1 MLFTLLAVLLLG
13 SAAKAQTIHYVTP
26 DGKNPVNGWEGSKK
40 VVSLSTA
47 LDKANAGD
55 QIWVLGF
62 EKITDPSQLYVAP
75 KGGFTVKSGVKLY
88 GGFRGTERTIDERLT
103 LGKAPYFTYRSVL
116 SGDINRDDVVDEIN
130 YVYPENGTRSD
141 NATHVLSLNM
151 VPTQQSGNNNT
162 YPTVVNGFT
171 VIGGNAV
178 AGNGGGVYVYGDNN
192 QGGAYQIEK
201 CFLLNNYAAQGGGA
215 IYVSGEVQAT
225 STESR
230 IVDCVVYNNLAGV
243 RSGSENLGGGIRID
257 GAGTIVNSS
266 IFNNEGGGVLLSS
279 NAKAVNLTIARN
291 TVMGIDGG
299 EVYNSV
305 IWGNSKVQNPT
316 ATSFE
321 NCASDNANVTG
332 TGCISISSESNGTNS
347 PLFDAPSVF
356 TSFDRDYN
364 WRHNAYPTWSWGILE
379 GSALI
384 DKGNDGVY
392 TGLPSTDLAGETRKK
407 GTIDIGAYEYQHLA
421 AGRIRY
427 VMEKA
432 QGTGDGS
439 SWDNASGDLQKMIDE
454 LAAVDAPGEV
464 WVAAGTYRPT
474 TQIIEGVQY
483 AASFRMRD
491 GINVYGGFAGSET
504 SKAGRTKGT
513 MPWIYSNETF
523 LLGADYVDGSATWG
537 NDQWNVIS
545 STRHV
550 VWFAPMSGEVKFK
563 YTTVLDGVTIK
574 GGAANGGE
582 GLADFATDKGGG
594 VYMGLNAILQ
604 NCIVT
609 ENTAKGDGGGVY
621 ANGDGAD
628 ASSANAKGGRVV
640 GCLVYNN
647 SSVEDGGGVFV
658 KNAGL
663 VLRSMITNNSAMNG
677 AGVYL
682 DKNAENH
689 PEYLIL
695 STSVVSN
702 NTATGN
708 GAVYCNESGVL
719 LQNTIVNNDCPST
732 VDASNPNSSQT
743 GGLYI
748 NKYAYVINSILWNN
762 LINGLNIPMYA
773 LGATAENVRFY
784 NNAISGSSNAVW
796 NNIYQTSTLKLS
808 DENSKEKALSPDF
821 KPGYPAEKPN
831 DKPEKVLPGVQ
842 SSWVPTYYWE
852 PQQGSNLRAGGLTIG
867 TFPDNVLVAPELDI
881 AGTAFAQKPAV
892 GAHAVDAPQIG
903 YLYDGSKYYDV
914 FVDIDYMETDGTGI
928 SWVQPY
934 KSLNEVLAYFANDPK
949 LNLTKETVVR
959 VHVKEGD
966 YWPRYAFTNLDPKT
980 ATLSI
985 PALPNGAR
993 FEIYGG
999 YAAESGN
1006 KEGED
1011 DDKNLDL
1018 RFPTTYRTII
1028 DGNHE
1033 GKNIDEGIYHCIT
1046 VETGANVLLDGF
1058 HVINGYA
1065 AGTATLRYGAGML
1078 VRDGATVE
1086 VRNSIFENNTAEEAA
1101 AIDARGATLT
1111 LTNCVVNNNTNTN
1124 TDAAVV
1130 NASAEKFTLNH
1141 VSVVN
1146 NVGTAPS
1153 EMGTS
1158 SFAIGNSNGKNTFT
1172 FASVG
1177 ADGAKNFANPTNKQG
1192 ATLGFDTYYGGYS
1205 NFTPLTSSAEAGKLI
1220 NKATETPDGLT
1231 EDIAGNS
1238 RNLGGSADMG
1248 AYEANLPVNGT
1259 VFYVTA
1265 TGAGKMDGSSWENAI
1280 AGNLIYDINSGK
1292 VNGDIPT
1299 TESSYIGFYDAS
1311 ARPYAETSGASK
1323 LFFEHLNEQNLN
1335 TSNVNYRT
1343 ETHDGVTHVT
1353 GANGINI
1360 RNNRQERYVGGL
1372 QYAVEQAAAAAVNDG
1387 QQRSVWVAGGT
1398 YTDYKG
1404 FVIRDKVNVLGGF
1417 PNEGTP
1423 GEDDR
1428 RPLISQYIPANETSV
1443 DLVKKYETIIQI
1455 QETAPVTWNGNTP
1468 TAVSDLPSRTRKPV
1482 LFQPDVCLPTKSPS
1496 GRESSYSYWEWGRSW
1511 EDWSNHW
1518 MNEGYG
1524 NSVPGADEN
1533 TSNSYRWENQEGGY
1547 VEYTGATWDGFTIRH
1562 GFYTDYKANR
1572 DGGAGVRMFRGVTLQ
1587 NCVVTDNYISGGYVV
1602 DVDAT
1607 RGAGIYC
1614 DGNNSKV
1621 INCFVLR
1628 NANKSGESYGGGMY
1642 MILGTSYNT
1651 MVANNYAESNG
1662 GGIFIEDAMFY
1673 NNTVAYNRSNGTGGL
1688 HQWTASSGKTTTL
1701 KLYNTIFY
1709 GNTNRALDVSKE
1721 KDGSFSFNGAWN
1733 CFIQTTNAL
1742 DGEVQ
1747 GKIDQNTTRIG
1758 ENLPCPFESANAQ
1771 SENNYRLNSSTWCLN
1786 NGAENLGNDYQGQP
1800 VVLPYTDVDF
1810 TDRIKDCAVDV
1821 GAYEKDNLE
1830 NIGYEIKTTSGSV
1843 VSYNFYVSVEGAGL
1857 RSGANPDNAACE
1869 MKLQQILTRA
1879 GELASANR
1887 GVDVIVKI
1895 AEGEYNANTLSEVND
1910 PQSYTFVVPEGVIV
1924 EGGYMVTDKFGSRN
1938 PFSHKTILSPIA
1950 NVQGQ
1955 EINGY
1960 HAVTF
1965 GEPANKESYKQAIID
1980 GVTLTGG
1987 KATSL
1992 VGKGNAKTQG
2002 GGAIVP
2008 AWGHIRNCRVSENE
2022 AIQGGGLYLLPGALV
2037 SGTDINGNTA
2047 DEGAGIYADNT
2058 DAAEGLR
2065 AHVVSTTVTENEA
2078 TDNGGGIYFADGGA
2092 LFLNMVVWGNTA
2104 TSDNNVSGSVA
2115 TMFSDTKMGDASAE
2129 IEHGFTAFYPFN
2141 YSFVERFELPSNM
2154 VNTAMTSDHDT
2165 YFASVDERLRAFSP
2179 LVNNGYSAA
2188 LQDILVRDWGIAKND
2203 RQGIPRKQENIDKI
2217 DVGAYAFL
2225 GGSIPVPSRD
2235 NYKVRLFVNQTPST
2249 LVLPEF
2255 TNDDEQTD
2263 YLDSVTGCSFY
2274 TPLYHLDDA
2283 LEYVRKARENG
2294 VDAEIEIFVAQGTYK
2309 PTIRRTDAATSP
2321 YDQRQNSFT
2330 IPAGVKIYGGFIGD
2344 EKYGDGKDVKNIT
2357 VKKDDGSEEVVD
2369 VVLDINFATETVLS
2383 GRVTADFNS
2392 NGINEPWELANQ
2404 TILSGD
2410 INASET
2416 VKNAYHVLYSDTKYG
2431 TEAVTL
2437 DGLTVM
2443 DGETAS
2449 TLTPMGN
2456 DNEVGRGGG
2465 LYSSGVDYI
2474 INRCRFL
2481 NNKGIRGNAAYVRN
2495 ATATVIGSMFAGNS
2509 TVEIT
2514 ESAQAAGGALC
2525 LAAADGE
2532 TTALKAVN
2540 TLWTNNETT
2549 GNGGAIGYAVNGSGS
2564 TSVNLMNNTIV
2575 RNKAANGNGAIYA
2588 QGGTVT
2594 NTLVWGNEGN
2604 GNNMSGIT
2612 ATYSAAED
2620 LEAANGNI
2628 KLAAV
2633 NTSID
2638 GPRFAQPSNAAGAAA
2653 NDPSSK
2659 WNPASINVLTDA
2671 GAGLLSKDI
2680 EKLSDIGSATGAYK
2694 EWNDNHA
2701 GDYATQYMGS
2711 SQYYRY
2717 AGPLDENGQ
2726 PLDRTIDI
2734 GLYEYQYVT
2743 SFSSMDEIYVATTES
2758 GNGSGDGW
2766 ANATSDLRGAIIAMA
2781 NPTGGN
2787 KTDKTIYIRDGEY
2800 MSKQLLTGTA
2810 FPLNMD
2816 ADKTLGESLTIK
2828 GSFNEAGQQDFS
2840 KPTVISSYSG
2850 LATQRLMNITT
2861 NGEPVF
2867 IEGITFS
2874 NATTDGDGI
2883 VSTGDNLTLG
2893 NVAFRGNAGTGVSTS
2908 GKSLIYNALFADGGT
2923 GLNVGSGDVKVVNA
2937 TFANN
2942 GTAINGTASVYNS
2955 VSWKSGNDVAEGN
2968 NNAPLGNADNDN
2980 IQNGPNFVDPSNENV
2995 LLRDYRIRPSMM
3007 LLNKGND
3014 AHYKNYVEDVVVEGI
3029 TYVDVEDTPDPKR
3042 PKHQYDL
3049 ANVTRKVGTIDI
3061 GAYEYAA
3068 PLSPI
3073 LYVKS
3078 GVVGSDESGASW
3090 TNAISD
3096 LQGAIDLAS
3105 IYANANSG
3113 QTGYVFVHNNVSAN
3127 NVRVAMPG
3135 VKAYGSMNDETGAD
3149 VSEILGKRSLDMER
3163 RSKING
3169 LTVGGTGSV
3178 VDGFEV
3184 SGTVAVSNGM
3194 LSTSIVKP
3202 TDAVTVT
3209 GNGVL
3214 YNSFVEGS
3222 VIKPE
3227 TDSGKAV
3234 NVTATGTISET
3245 EGSGNNRSKVSE
3257 TNNYVTTDYWKYQL
3271 NETSADINAGTVD
3284 VESYMIMAGHRKD
3297 ISGSSRIRNTVDN
3310 GCFETWNITADTEI
3324 TATDKPTRKH
3334 VVYIRKGGELKIAD
3348 GLYGEST
3355 VFNPG
3360 FLLLEDGAIGLLAN
3374 DNYVG
3379 LTNVAMERTVPAG
3392 GTALT
3397 YVPFTIS
3404 AIDKPLEGITYQ
3416 KYNGKIRA
3424 SYNYQFGDGNAWET
3438 VNDPATE
3445 QGGVQAF
3452 AINNE
3457 STAGAKV
3464 RFYGK
3469 SADDEKPQKPVY
3481 DEKPNAPKQVLL
3493 EKNNFNDPWSTENP
3507 GTGKRF
3513 THKENMSW
3521 NMFGSPYLHAMNY
3534 DDMEYGRVIYTGA
3547 SYNAINTAENNSGSV
3562 AMGEGVF
3569 TQTATLQE
3577 YESFTVKAP
3586 QDGTQSQ
3593 SLRGLLVTVAPA
3605 DAEEADDFIQLKAVE
3620 SEEASS
3626 EFNIAADGVKWMS
3639 DDASVAQIYMAR
3651 NGGRYSMLSALDIN
3665 GAVSLGLTIPEAA
3678 AYTIAIDEEAWM
3690 DEYETVV
3697 LEDKTTGQMVDLL
3710 EGAYQFQATEAG
3722 TVEDRFSIR
3731 FNRIVDGLGDNVKA
3745 YSPSAGMIRVEGA
3758 AAGSLVRIYDLN
3770 GRCISVGET
3779 SVVNYDV
3786 NVGPKGI
3793 YLVEVQQK
3801 EAEPVVKK
3809 VQVK

>member
-1 MLFTLLAVLLLG
+1 MKTGYFRMLFTLLAVLLLG

-26 DGKNPVNGWEGSKK
+26 DGKNPVNGWEGSKT

-47 LDKANAGD
+47 LTNAKAGD

-62 EKITDPSQLYVAP
+62 QDPSQLYVAP
-75 KGGFTVKSGVKLY
+75 EGGFTVKSGVKLY
-88 GGFRGTERTIDERLT
+88 GGFRGTERTIDERPT
-103 LGKAPYFTYRSVL
+103 SGKAPYFTYRSVL
-116 SGDINRDDVVDEIN
+116 SGDIKGDDVVDGTN
-130 YVYPENGTRSD
+130 MLYPANSTRSD
-141 NATHVLSLNM
+141 NATHVLSLDLT
-151 VPTQQSGNNNT
+151 PKQSSGNNNT

-171 VIGGNAV
+171 VIGGNADV
-178 AGNGGGVYVYGDNN
+178 TGEYGGGIYVFGANANGGG
-192 QGGAYQIEK
+192 AYHIEK
-201 CFLLNNYAAQGGGA
+201 CFLLNNYAKEGGGA
-215 IYVSGEVQAT
+215 IYVSSQVEAT
-225 STESR
+225 STAST

-243 RSGSENLGGGIRID
+243 RSGSENLGGGINIA
-257 GAGTIVNSS
+257 GSGTIVNSS
-266 IFNNEGGGVLLSS
+266 IFNNEGGGVRLSS
-279 NAKAVNLTIARN
+279 SAKAVNLTIARN
-291 TVMGIDGG
+291 TVMGIEGG
-299 EVYNSV
+299 VVSNSV

-332 TGCISISSESNGTNS
+332 IDCISISSESNGANS
-347 PLFDAPSVF
+347 PLFEAPSVF
-356 TSFDRDYN
+356 TSFDRDFD
-364 WRHNAYPTWSWGILE
+364 WRRTAYPTWSWGILE

-384 DKGNDGVY
+384 DKGNDGAY

-407 GTIDIGAYEYQHLA
+407 GTIDIGAYEFQHLDV
-421 AGRIRY
+421 GRIRY
-427 VMEKA
+427 VMETAK
-432 QGTGDGS
+432 GTGDGT
-439 SWDNASGDLQKMIDE
+439 SWENASGDLQKMIDE
-454 LAAVDAPGEV
+454 LATVNAPGEV
-464 WVAAGTYRPT
+464 WVAKGEYRPI

-491 GINVYGGFAGSET
+491 GIDVYGGFAGTET
-504 SKAGRTKGT
+504 SKAEREKGS
-513 MPWIYSNETF
+513 MPWNFTNETV
-523 LLGADYVDGSATWG
+523 LLGADYENNTAAWA
-537 NDQWNVIS
+537 NNQWNVTS
-545 STRHV
+545 SSRHV
-550 VWFAPMSGEVKFK
+550 VWFAPMSGEDNFK
-563 YTTVLDGVTIK
+563 SVTILDGVTIK

-658 KNAGL
+658 ENAGL
-663 VLRSMITNNSAMNG
+663 VLRSMITNNSATNG

-773 LGATAENVRFY
+773 LGATADKVRFY
-784 NNAISGSSNAVW
+784 NNAISGSSMAVW

-808 DENSKEKALSPDF
+808 ETNSEEGALSPDF
-821 KPGYPAEKPN
+821 TTENMPSSSEVG
-831 DKPEKVLPGVQ
+831 VL
-842 SSWVPTYYWE
+842 SSVNLPIYYWE
-852 PQQGSNLRAGGLTIG
+852 PQPGSNLRAGGLTIG

-881 AGTAFAQKPAV
+881 AGTAFAQKPAM
-892 GAHAVDAPQIG
+892 GAHGVKANEITATN
-903 YLYDGSKYYDV
+903 YEV
-914 FVDIDYMETDGTGI
+914 FVDINYTGTDANGA
-928 SWVQPY
+928 SWTTPY
-934 KSLNEVLAYFANDPK
+934 KSLNEVLAYFAQQ
-949 LNLTKETVVR
+949 NLPTGQIVK

-985 PALPNGAR
+985 PALPNGAK

-999 YAAESGN
+999 YAAESDGT
-1006 KEGED
+1006 D
-1011 DDKNLDL
+1011 LKN
-1018 RFPTTYRTII
+1018 RFPTTYRTVI

-1046 VETGANVLLDGF
+1046 VETGANVVLDGF

-1086 VRNSIFENNTAEEAA
+1086 VRNSIFENNTAAEAA

-1153 EMGTS
+1153 AMGTS
-1158 SFAIGNSNGKNTFT
+1158 SFDIGNSNKNTFT

-1177 ADGAKNFANPTNKQG
+1177 ADGAKNFANPTNQRG

-1205 NFTPLTSSAEAGKLI
+1205 NFTPLTSSTDAGQLI
-1220 NKATETPDGLT
+1220 NKATGTPDGLNV
-1231 EDIAGNS
+1231 DIIGNS

-1259 VFYVTA
+1259 VFYVTEK
-1265 TGAGKMDGSSWENAI
+1265 GAGKKDGSSWENAI
-1280 AGNLIYDINSGK
+1280 AGNMIYDVTNK
-1292 VNGDIPT
+1292 TNVNISTAD
-1299 TESSYIGFYDAS
+1299 SRYIGFYDAS
-1311 ARPYAETSGASK
+1311 VRPYGETSGASK

-1335 TSNVNYRT
+1335 TSNVNYST
-1343 ETHDGVTHVT
+1343 DTHDGVTHVT

-1372 QYAVEQAAAAAVNDG
+1372 QYAVEQAAAAAAKDG

-1443 DLVKKYETIIQI
+1443 DLEKDKYETIIQI

-1468 TAVSDLPSRTRKPV
+1468 TAVSGLPSRTRKPV

-1511 EDWSNHW
+1511 GDWSNHW

-1587 NCVVTDNYISGGYVV
+1587 NCVVTDNYINAHNNAG
-1602 DVDAT
+1602 

-1621 INCFVLR
+1621 VNCFVLN
-1628 NANKSGESYGGGMY
+1628 NANNSDESYGGGMY

-1651 MVANNYAESNG
+1651 MVANNYAKTNG

-1673 NNTVAYNRSNGTGGL
+1673 NNTVAYNRSTGTGGL
-1688 HQWTASSGKTTTL
+1688 HQWTASSGTTTTL

-1709 GNTNRALDVSKE
+1709 GNTNQAIGVSAI
-1721 KDGSFSFNGAWN
+1721 GNFNGAWN
-1733 CFIQTTNAL
+1733 CFVQSNTALSADIRNKLHSSNYGTNLAS
-1742 DGEVQ
+1742 
-1747 GKIDQNTTRIG
+1747 
-1758 ENLPCPFESANAQ
+1758 PFESTNAQ

-1821 GAYEKDNLE
+1821 GAYEKDNSE
-1830 NIGYEIKTTSGSV
+1830 NIGYEIKTTDGGAT
-1843 VSYNFYVSVEGAGL
+1843 SYNFYVSEEGAGL
-1857 RSGANPDNAACE
+1857 RSGANPDDAACE
-1869 MKLQQILTRA
+1869 MKLQQILNRA
-1879 GELASANR
+1879 GELASKHQDA
-1887 GVDVIVKI
+1887 DVIVKV
-1895 AEGEYNANTLSEVND
+1895 AEGEYNANTLSEAND
-1910 PQSYTFVVPEGVIV
+1910 PLSYTFVVPEGVIL
-1924 EGGYMVTDKFGSRN
+1924 EGGYTETDKFVSRN
-1938 PFSHKTILSPIA
+1938 PFNHETILSPVA
-1950 NVQGQ
+1950 SVEGQ
-1955 EINGY
+1955 NINGY

-1965 GEPANKESYKQAIID
+1965 GDPANKESYKQAIID

-1992 VGKGNAKTQG
+1992 VGKGNVKTQG

-2008 AWGHIRNCRVSENE
+2008 AWGHVRNSRVYGNE
-2022 AIQGGGLYLLPGALV
+2022 AIQGGGLYLLPGATV
-2037 SGTDINGNTA
+2037 SGTDINNNTA
-2047 DEGAGIYADNT
+2047 EEGAGIYADNEN
-2058 DAAEGLR
+2058 ASKALR
-2065 AHVVSTTVTENEA
+2065 AHVVSSTITDNTATENA
-2078 TDNGGGIYFADGGA
+2078 GGILFEDGAA

-2104 TSDNNVSGSVA
+2104 TSDNNVSGPVYSTFDDA
-2115 TMFSDTKMGDASAE
+2115 EMETASAVN
-2129 IEHGFTAFYPFN
+2129 GNNFKDFFPFN

-2154 VNTAMTSDHDT
+2154 VNTAMTSDENL
-2165 YFASVDERLRAFSP
+2165 YFASTDSRLRAFSP
-2179 LVNNGYSAA
+2179 LVNNGFSIDLQKHLATNWNIAA
-2188 LQDILVRDWGIAKND
+2188 ND
-2203 RQGIPRKQENIDKI
+2203 MQGISRIQTGIGKI

-2225 GGSIPVPSRD
+2225 GGVIPEPKAGD
-2235 NYKVRLFVNQTPST
+2235 YMAKLFVNQT
-2249 LVLPEF
+2249 
-2255 TNDDEQTD
+2255 TNFQVANSVNLDD
-2263 YLDSVTGCSFY
+2263 VIGRSFY

-2283 LEYVRKARENG
+2283 LEYAKKAVKLNPG
-2294 VDAEIEIFVAQGTYK
+2294 ANIEIFVAQGTYK
-2309 PTIRRTDAATSP
+2309 PTIRRINAATETV
-2321 YDQRQNSFT
+2321 DQRQNSFVV
-2330 IPAGVKIYGGFIGD
+2330 PAGVNIYGGFSGK
-2344 EKYGDGKDVKNIT
+2344 ETYSYGLSSVSSEDGTSQSFKDIT
-2357 VKKDDGSEEVVD
+2357 NS
-2369 VVLDINFATETVLS
+2369 DISQYLTARETS
-2383 GRVTADFNS
+2383 DFNLNS
-2392 NGINEPWELANQ
+2392 INEPWELKNQ

-2416 VKNAYHVLYSDTKYG
+2416 VKNAYHVLYSDTEYG
-2431 TEAVTL
+2431 TGVVTL

-2443 DGETAS
+2443 DGQTSNSLPLMTE
-2449 TLTPMGN
+2449 N
-2456 DNEVGRGGG
+2456 NEIGRGGA
-2465 LYSSGVDYI
+2465 LYSNGIDYI

-2481 NNKGIRGNAAYVRN
+2481 NNQGVRGNAAYVRN
-2495 ATATVIGSMFAGNS
+2495 ASATVIGSTFAGNS
-2509 TVEIT
+2509 TVEDLQDVEVSRIY
-2514 ESAQAAGGALC
+2514 GGAMC
-2525 LAAADGE
+2525 MAASTGE
-2532 TTALKAVN
+2532 NATLKAVN
-2540 TLWTNNETT
+2540 TLWANNETT
-2549 GNGGAIGYAVNGSGS
+2549 GNGGAIGFAVNGG
-2564 TSVNLMNNTIV
+2564 TSEVNLMNNTIV
-2575 RNKAANGNGAIYA
+2575 RNKALNNGAIYA

-2594 NTLVWGNEGN
+2594 NTLMWGNEGAEGSIN
-2604 GNNMSGIT
+2604 ESNDI
-2612 ATYSAAED
+2612 AVTYSAAED
-2620 LEAANGNI
+2620 LDATKDNNI
-2628 KLAAV
+2628 KLAAE
-2633 NTSID
+2633 NTSIE
-2638 GPRFAQPSNAAGAAA
+2638 GPRFAQPSSAAGAAA

-2659 WNPASINVLTDA
+2659 WNPSSINVLTDA
-2671 GAGLLSKDI
+2671 GDGVFTVKTQEEPEKI
-2680 EKLSDIGSATGAYK
+2680 EGAYSK
-2694 EWNDNHA
+2694 WNNENA
-2701 GDYATQYMGS
+2701 SAYADQYMGDTS
-2711 SQYYRY
+2711 YQRY
-2717 AGPLDENGQ
+2717 AGPRDEKGEQ
-2726 PLDRTIDI
+2726 LDRTIDI

-2743 SFSSMDEIYVATTES
+2743 TFSNLDAVYVATTEA
-2758 GNGSGDGW
+2758 GNGSGDSW
-2766 ANATSDLRGAIIAMA
+2766 LNATSDLRGAIISMA
-2781 NPTGGN
+2781 NPTGGQ
-2787 KTDKTIYIRDGEY
+2787 TSDKAVYIRDGEY
-2800 MSKQLLTGTA
+2800 ASKQLLTGTA

-2816 ADKTLGESLTIK
+2816 KDNADGMNGTSLTIK
-2828 GSFNEAGQQDFS
+2828 GSYNEAGVQDFS
-2840 KPTVISSYSG
+2840 NPTVISSYPG
-2850 LATQRLMNITT
+2850 VATDRLMNIAT
-2861 NGEPVF
+2861 NNEPVF
-2867 IEGITFS
+2867 IEGIMFN
-2874 NATTDGDGI
+2874 NAAGDDGI
-2883 VSTGDNLTLG
+2883 VSTGDNLTLAR
-2893 NVAFRGNAGTGVSTS
+2893 VAFRGNAGTGVSTS
-2908 GKSLIYNALFADGGT
+2908 GNSLIYNALFADGGT
-2923 GLNVGSGDVKVVNA
+2923 GLNVGSGEVKVVNA

-2942 GTAINGTASVYNS
+2942 TTAINGTASVFNS
-2955 VSWKSGNDVAEGN
+2955 VSWNSGNGVAEGN
-2968 NNAPLGNADNDN
+2968 NNAVLGNAVNDD
-2980 IQNGPNFVDPSNENV
+2980 IQNGPNFVDPSNENI
-2995 LLRDYRIRPSMM
+2995 LLRDYSIRPSMM
-3007 LLNKGND
+3007 LLNKGYND
-3014 AHYKNYVEDVVVEGI
+3014 NYPGDLTTDVDLTSGKRL
-3029 TYVDVEDTPDPKR
+3029 VD
-3042 PKHQYDL
+3042 
-3049 ANVTRKVGTIDI
+3049 GTIDI

-3068 PLSPI
+3068 PLSQI

-3078 GVVGSDESGASW
+3078 GVVGSDESGESW

-3096 LQGAIDLAS
+3096 LQGAINLAS
-3105 IYANANSG
+3105 IYADVNKG
-3113 QTGYVFVHNNVSAN
+3113 QTGYVFVHNNVAAN
-3127 NVRVAMPG
+3127 NVRVAMPN
-3135 VKAYGSMNDETGAD
+3135 VKAYGSMNDETGVD
-3149 VSEILGKRSLDMER
+3149 VPEILGKRSSLLDMER

-3184 SGTVAVSNGM
+3184 SGTVAVSDGM

-3202 TDAVTVT
+3202 TDAVSVT
-3209 GNGVL
+3209 ENGVL
-3214 YNSFVEGS
+3214 YNSFVEGA
-3222 VIKPE
+3222 VN
-3227 TDSGKAV
+3227 GKAV
-3234 NVTATGTISET
+3234 NVTATGAIN
-3245 EGSGNNRSKVSE
+3245 GNDGINNNPNAIENGYVS
-3257 TNNYVTTDYWKYQL
+3257 VDYWKYQL
-3271 NETSADINAGTVD
+3271 KDDSGLFDKAEEETITA
-3284 VESYMIMAGHRKD
+3284 YMEMAGHSKD
-3297 ISGSSRIRNTVDN
+3297 LSGSIRVRNGLVDF

-3324 TATDKPTRKH
+3324 SATDKPSRNH
-3334 VVYIRKGGELKIAD
+3334 VVYVREGKELSIDGDALVYTGEA
-3348 GLYGEST
+3348 T
-3355 VFNPG
+3355 AFNPG
-3360 FLLLEDGAIGLLAN
+3360 FLLLESGSGLLAN
-3374 DNYVG
+3374 GNYVG
-3379 LTNVAMERTVPAG
+3379 LTNFAMERTIPAD

-3397 YVPFTIS
+3397 YVPFL
-3404 AIDKPLEGITYQ
+3404 IDKMDNASGAKFQRYDGATRATYDY
-3416 KYNGKIRA
+3416 KYSATKG
-3424 SYNYQFGDGNAWET
+3424 AW
-3438 VNDPATE
+3438 VDVDPATAV
-3445 QGGVQAF
+3445 GGVQAF
-3452 AINNE
+3452 AING
-3457 STAGAKV
+3457 SAGAKV
-3464 RFYGK
+3464 RFYGTSYK
-3469 SADDEKPQKPVY
+3469 ET
-3481 DEKPNAPKQVLL
+3481 PNDVKTVQLM
-3493 EKNNFNDPWSTENP
+3493 KFNFNDPWTTNADGTINP
-3507 GTGKRF
+3507 DKSNRF

-3534 DDMEYGRVIYTGA
+3534 GDMEYGRVIYTGA
-3547 SYNAINTAENNSGSV
+3547 SYDTKNTADSNTSGSV

-3569 TQTATLQE
+3569 TQTATLQD
-3577 YESFTVKAP
+3577 YETFTVAAPKA
-3586 QDGTQSQ
+3586 GTVSGG
-3593 SLRGLLVTVAPA
+3593 LRGLLVTVAPA

-3665 GAVSLGLTIPEAA
+3665 GAVSLGLTIPQAA

-3770 GRCISVGET
+3770 GRCIRVGET

>member
-26 DGKNPVNGWEGSKK
+26 DGKNPVNGWEGSKT

-47 LDKANAGD
+47 LTNAKAGD

-62 EKITDPSQLYVAP
+62 EQITSADQLYVVSD
-75 KGGFTVKSGVKLY
+75 KSGFVLKSGVKLY
-88 GGFRGTERTIDERLT
+88 GGFRGTERTIDERPT

-407 GTIDIGAYEYQHLA
+407 GTIDIGAYEYQHLD

-427 VMEKA
+427 VKPG
-432 QGTGDGS
+432 GTGDGT
-439 SWDNASGDLQKMIDE
+439 SWENASGDLQKMIDE
-454 LAAVDAPGEV
+454 LATVNAPGEV

-513 MPWIYSNETF
+513 MPWIYSNKTV
-523 LLGADYVDGSATWG
+523 LMGADYDDNSAEWIE
-537 NDQWNVIS
+537 NSSQWNVIS

-663 VLRSMITNNSAMNG
+663 VLRSMITNNSATNG

-682 DKNAENH
+682 DKNNGIDGFH

-808 DENSKEKALSPDF
+808 DENSKDGALSPDF

-831 DKPEKVLPGVQ
+831 DDPEKVLPGVQ

-852 PQQGSNLRAGGLTIG
+852 PVLGSNLRAGGLTIG

-892 GAHAVDAPQIG
+892 GAHAVDANVIEG
-903 YLYDGSKYYDV
+903 TEIEGVINV
-914 FVDIDYMETDGTGI
+914 FVDIDYMETDGTGE
-928 SWVQPY
+928 SWDKPY
-934 KSLNEVLAYFANDPK
+934 KSLNEVLAYFAQ
-949 LNLTKETVVR
+949 NLPEGQSVVR

-985 PALPNGAR
+985 PALPNDAK

-999 YAAESGN
+999 YAKETSGTTVSSN
-1006 KEGED
+1006 
-1011 DDKNLDL
+1011 

-1028 DGNHE
+1028 NGNHE
-1033 GKNIDEGIYHCIT
+1033 GKNIEEGIYHCIT

-1065 AGTATLRYGAGML
+1065 ARTATLRYGAGML
-1078 VRDGATVE
+1078 VRDGANVT

-1101 AIDARGATLT
+1101 AIDARGATLS
-1111 LTNCVVNNNTNTN
+1111 LINCVVNNNTNT
-1124 TDAAVV
+1124 TESSSVV
-1130 NASAEKFTLNH
+1130 NAKKLTVNH

-1146 NVGTAPS
+1146 NLGAAPANLGTDNN
-1153 EMGTS
+1153 
-1158 SFAIGNSNGKNTFT
+1158 SFAAGNSSNNTQIDSKEVTVGLENFVNPT
-1172 FASVG
+1172 EKVG
-1177 ADGAKNFANPTNKQG
+1177 AK
-1192 ATLGFDTYYGGYS
+1192 LGFDTYLGGYS
-1205 NFTPLTSSAEAGKLI
+1205 SFMPTNQNPVVNMASKTDEKNDITLDARSRGGA
-1220 NKATETPDGLT
+1220 PDL
-1231 EDIAGNS
+1231 
-1238 RNLGGSADMG
+1238 G
-1248 AYEANLPVNGT
+1248 AYESEHFPVDGEVLYVRQGATGDGRTWSSALGSIGAALSKASESNSSVKQIWVAAGTYYERLTMIDGVDVLGGFAATGNPINELDGTNRDISNSKDGFKTIIDGKNGGRVLNQSSNFNTSTIWEGFIIQNGSTRGDNTEINGAGAYIRKNGKLKNCKIQNNKIEDTARDSYLDWGSKPGAENRGGAGVYVDGGT
-1259 VFYVTA
+1259 VESCIIQGNQLSKTDHTVIAAYEYTC
-1265 TGAGKMDGSSWENAI
+1265 GAGVYLNG
-1280 AGNLIYDINSGK
+1280 GTLINTLVVKNYA
-1292 VNGDIPT
+1292 T
-1299 TESSYIGFYDAS
+1299 T
-1311 ARPYAETSGASK
+1311 
-1323 LFFEHLNEQNLN
+1323 N
-1335 TSNVNYRT
+1335 
-1343 ETHDGVTHVT
+1343 
-1353 GANGINI
+1353 NI
-1360 RNNRQERYVGGL
+1360 RNN
-1372 QYAVEQAAAAAVNDG
+1372 A
-1387 QQRSVWVAGGT
+1387 
-1398 YTDYKG
+1398 
-1404 FVIRDKVNVLGGF
+1404 VLGVAA
-1417 PNEGTP
+1417 
-1423 GEDDR
+1423 
-1428 RPLISQYIPANETSV
+1428 YIAKAGKFYNCTFAENTGNV
-1443 DLVKKYETIIQI
+1443 R
-1455 QETAPVTWNGNTP
+1455 TAI
-1468 TAVSDLPSRTRKPV
+1468 
-1482 LFQPDVCLPTKSPS
+1482 
-1496 GRESSYSYWEWGRSW
+1496 
-1511 EDWSNHW
+1511 
-1518 MNEGYG
+1518 
-1524 NSVPGADEN
+1524 VPG
-1533 TSNSYRWENQEGGY
+1533 
-1547 VEYTGATWDGFTIRH
+1547 VWD
-1562 GFYTDYKANR
+1562 
-1572 DGGAGVRMFRGVTLQ
+1572 VT
-1587 NCVVTDNYISGGYVV
+1587 N
-1602 DVDAT
+1602 
-1607 RGAGIYC
+1607 
-1614 DGNNSKV
+1614 
-1621 INCFVLR
+1621 
-1628 NANKSGESYGGGMY
+1628 ES
-1642 MILGTSYNT
+1642 
-1651 MVANNYAESNG
+1651 V
-1662 GGIFIEDAMFY
+1662 FY
-1673 NNTVAYNRSNGTGGL
+1673 NCIFWGNYGTGG
-1688 HQWTASSGKTTTL
+1688 K
-1701 KLYNTIFY
+1701 N
-1709 GNTNRALDVSKE
+1709 
-1721 KDGSFSFNGAWN
+1721 
-1733 CFIQTTNAL
+1733 
-1742 DGEVQ
+1742 
-1747 GKIDQNTTRIG
+1747 G
-1758 ENLPCPFESANAQ
+1758 ENVFQVGSTDLTPGKNLVNCYASMAVASHTNNWSDLTQTYQVGNEDPTTFANVCNDNKPYD
-1771 SENNYRLNSSTWCLN
+1771 ENFKLLKNPTGINCINKGN
-1786 NGAENLGNDYQGQP
+1786 NTDIINNAIYEDALGA
-1800 VVLPYTDVDF
+1800 
-1810 TDRIKDCAVDV
+1810 DRIQDCTVDK
-1821 GAYEKDNLE
+1821 GAYEFTESTVATGVNVYYVTP
-1830 NIGYEIKTTSGSV
+1830 NGSGTADGS
-1843 VSYNFYVSVEGAGL
+1843 SPA
-1857 RSGANPDNAACE
+1857 DAACE
-1869 MKLQQILTRA
+1869 MKLQMVLNAATA
-1879 GELASANR
+1879 G
-1887 GVDVIVKI
+1887 DVVKI
-1895 AEGEYNANTLSEVND
+1895 ATGEYNANTLRDPND
-1910 PQSYTFVVPEGVIV
+1910 PQSYTFVVPAGVTV
-1924 EGGYMVTDKFGSRN
+1924 EGGYDNNFTVRDPFTNVT
-1938 PFSHKTILSPIA
+1938 TLSA
-1950 NVQGQ
+1950 VADYRGQ
-1955 EINGY
+1955 IVNGY

-1965 GEPANKESYKQAIID
+1965 ADGSETTIID

-1987 KATSL
+1987 KATSM
-1992 VGKGNAKTQG
+1992 VGSGENTQG

-2037 SGTDINGNTA
+2037 SGTVVNKNTA
-2047 DEGAGIYADNT
+2047 EEGAGIYASIPQPT
-2058 DAAEGLR
+2058 EEGEIPTVEP
-2065 AHVVSTTVTENEA
+2065 AHVVSSTVT
-2078 TDNGGGIYFADGGA
+2078 DNTAMETGGGIYFANGGA
-2092 LFLNMVVWGNTA
+2092 LFLNMVVWNNTA
-2104 TSDNNVSGSVA
+2104 SSDNNISGPVYSTFTDEEMKA
-2115 TMFSDTKMGDASAE
+2115 ASAANGNYFE
-2129 IEHGFTAFYPFN
+2129 DFFPFN

-2154 VNTAMTSDHDT
+2154 VNTAMTSGDDGKL
-2165 YFASVDERLRAFSP
+2165 YFAGPERTLRAFSP
-2179 LVNNGYSAA
+2179 LVKQGYSTK
-2188 LQDILVRDWGIAKND
+2188 LQDHLVANWGIAEND
-2203 RQGIPRKQENIDKI
+2203 MQGIARKQNNINKI
-2217 DVGAYAFL
+2217 DVGAYAFM
-2225 GGSIPVPSRD
+2225 GGVIPEPKAGDYRA
-2235 NYKVRLFVNQTPST
+2235 KLFVNQTT
-2249 LVLPEF
+2249 DFRVANTVNL
-2255 TNDDEQTD
+2255 DD
-2263 YLDSVTGCSFY
+2263 VIGRSFY

-2283 LEYVRKARENG
+2283 LEYVRKAREEG
-2294 VDAEIEIFVAQGTYK
+2294 IDVDFEIFVAQGTYK
-2309 PTIRRTDAATSP
+2309 PTIRRTDAATP
-2321 YDQRQNSFT
+2321 TYDQRQNSFVV
-2330 IPAGVKIYGGFIGD
+2330 PAGVKIYGGFKGD
-2344 EKYGDGKDVKNIT
+2344 EKYSHGLASINGEGGNNLEDLIDIT
-2357 VKKDDGSEEVVD
+2357 DNSSPLIAER
-2369 VVLDINFATETVLS
+2369 TV
-2383 GRVTADFNS
+2383 ADFNS
-2392 NGINEPWELANQ
+2392 NGISEPWELANQ

-2416 VKNAYHVLYSDTKYG
+2416 VKNAYHVLFSSIKKDEVTGAITGQG
-2431 TEAVTL
+2431 TVTL

-2443 DGETAS
+2443 DGETA
-2449 TLTPMGN
+2449 
-2456 DNEVGRGGG
+2456 NELPLETKNNEIGRGGG
-2465 LYSSGVDYI
+2465 LYSNGVDYF

-2481 NNKGIRGNAAYVRN
+2481 NNKGIRGNAAYVRG
-2495 ATATVIGSMFAGNS
+2495 ATATVIGSIFAGNS
-2509 TVEIT
+2509 TVEGWEYPEQGPEPGSEVT
-2514 ESAQAAGGALC
+2514 AARIYGGAIC
-2525 LAAADGE
+2525 MAASTGE
-2532 TTALKAVN
+2532 NATLKAVN
-2540 TLWTNNETT
+2540 TLWANNETDGT
-2549 GNGGAIGYAVNGSGS
+2549 GGAIGFAVNGGISE
-2564 TSVNLMNNTIV
+2564 VNLMNNTIV

-2588 QGGTVT
+2588 QSGTVT
-2594 NTLVWGNEGN
+2594 NTLVWGNEGVEDASN
-2604 GNNMSGIT
+2604 VSDGI
-2612 ATYSAAED
+2612 AVTYSAAED
-2620 LEAANGNI
+2620 LTPTEENKNI
-2628 KLAAV
+2628 TLAAA

-2638 GPRFAQPSNAAGAAA
+2638 GPRFAQPSEAAGAAA
-2653 NDPSSK
+2653 NDPMSK

-2671 GAGLLSKDI
+2671 GNGVFTVEEPEKI
-2680 EKLSDIGSATGAYK
+2680 EGAYS
-2694 EWNDNHA
+2694 EWNTANA
-2701 GDYATQYMGS
+2701 SAYADQYMGDINY
-2711 SQYYRY
+2711 QRY
-2717 AGPLDENGQ
+2717 TGPKDEQGN
-2726 PLDRTIDI
+2726 LMDRTIDI

-2743 SFSSMDEIYVATTES
+2743 TFSSLDAVYVATAEA
-2758 GNGSGDGW
+2758 GNGSGDSW

-2781 NPTGGN
+2781 NPTGGSEH
-2787 KTDKTIYIRDGEY
+2787 KAVYIRDGEY
-2800 MSKQLLTGTA
+2800 SSKQLLTGTA

-2816 ADKTLGESLTIK
+2816 ADKTLGKSLTIK

-2840 KPTVISSYSG
+2840 NPTLISSYSG

-2893 NVAFRGNAGTGVSTS
+2893 NVAFRGNAGTGVVLGTQ
-2908 GKSLIYNALFADGGT
+2908 GENPLAGNALIYNALFADGGT
-2923 GLNVGSGDVKVVNA
+2923 GLDIVNGGATVVNA

-2942 GTAINGTASVYNS
+2942 RTAAINGTASVYNS
-2955 VSWKSGNDVAEGN
+2955 VSWKSGGGVSEVN
-2968 NNAPLGNADNDN
+2968 NNAVLTADNGD
-2980 IQNGPNFVDPSNENV
+2980 IQNGPNFVDPDNG
-2995 LLRDYRIRPSMM
+2995 DYRIRPSMM
-3007 LLNKGND
+3007 LLNKGDD
-3014 AHYKNYVEDVVVEGI
+3014 AHYKQYVEDVVVEGI
-3029 TYVDVEDTPDPKR
+3029 TYVDVDENTPDPKR

-3068 PLSPI
+3068 PLSQI
-3073 LYVKS
+3073 LYVKAGLTGGNNS
-3078 GVVGSDESGASW
+3078 GDSW
-3090 TNAISD
+3090 INAVPD

-3135 VKAYGSMNDETGAD
+3135 VKAYGSMNDETSTKVEPEEI
-3149 VSEILGKRSLDMER
+3149 VSDILGKRSLDMER

-3169 LTVGGTGSV
+3169 LTVGGAGSV

-3184 SGTVAVSNGM
+3184 SGTVAVSDGM

-3202 TDAVTVT
+3202 TDATGVT
-3209 GNGVL
+3209 GAVSVTGSGVL
-3214 YNSFVEGS
+3214 YNSFVDGA
-3222 VIKPE
+3222 VN
-3227 TDSGKAV
+3227 GKAV
-3234 NVTATGTISET
+3234 NVTATGTIT
-3245 EGSGNNRSKVSE
+3245 DNGGGNNHSNAVENGYVSA
-3257 TNNYVTTDYWKYQL
+3257 DYWKYQL
-3271 NETSADINAGTVD
+3271 KDDSELIDKTGAIDIAD
-3284 VESYMIMAGHRKD
+3284 YMTMAGHDKD
-3297 ISGSSRIRNTVDN
+3297 ISGSSRIRNTVDF
-3310 GCFETWNITADTEI
+3310 GCFETWNITANTEI
-3324 TATDKPTRKH
+3324 TAADKPSRNH
-3334 VVYIRKGGELKIAD
+3334 VVYVREGNELSIDGDALVYTGEA
-3348 GLYGEST
+3348 T
-3355 VFNPG
+3355 AFNPG
-3360 FLLLEDGAIGLLAN
+3360 FLLLENGSGLLAN
-3374 DNYVG
+3374 GNHVG
-3379 LTNVAMERTVPAG
+3379 LTNFAMERTIPAE

-3397 YVPFTIS
+3397 YVPFL
-3404 AIDKPLEGITYQ
+3404 IDKMDNASAATFQ
-3416 KYNGKIRA
+3416 RYNGAKRA
-3424 SYNYQFGDGNAWET
+3424 AYDYKFSATDGAWE
-3438 VNDPATE
+3438 DPVTE
-3445 QGGVQAF
+3445 PGGVQAF
-3452 AINNE
+3452 AINGSE
-3457 STAGAKV
+3457 GAKV
-3464 RFYGK
+3464 RFYGTSYK
-3469 SADDEKPQKPVY
+3469 ET
-3481 DEKPNAPKQVLL
+3481 PNDVKMVQLM
-3493 EKNNFNDPWSTENP
+3493 KFNFNDPWTTNADGTINP
-3507 GTGKRF
+3507 DASNQF

-3534 DDMEYGRVIYTGA
+3534 SDMEYGRVIYTGV
-3547 SYNAINTAENNSGSV
+3547 SYTAINTAENTGSV

-3569 TQTATLQE
+3569 TQSATLQD
-3577 YESFTVKAP
+3577 YETFTVAAP
-3586 QDGTQSQ
+3586 TAGSEPQG
-3593 SLRGLLVTVAPA
+3593 LRGLLVTVAPA

-3639 DDASVAQIYMAR
+3639 DNASVAQIYMAR

-3770 GRCISVGET
+3770 GRCIRVGET
-3779 SVVNYDV
+3779 PAGNYDV

>member
-26 DGKNPVNGWEGSKK
+26 TGANPTTGNKWE
-40 VVSLSTA
+40 VSEITDEQILTLPEA
-47 LDKANAGD
+47 LAAANAGD
-55 QIWVLGF
+55 QIWLLGF
-62 EKITDPSQLYVAP
+62 EQITSADQLYVAP
-75 KGGFTVKSGVKLY
+75 ADGFTVKSGVKLY
-88 GGFRGTERTIDERLT
+88 GGFRGTERTIDERPT

-116 SGDINRDDVVDEIN
+116 SGDINCDDTVDEFN
-130 YVYPENGTRSD
+130 YVYPANETRED
-141 NATHVLSLNM
+141 NAKHVLSLNM

-171 VIGGNAV
+171 VIGGNATDF
-178 AGNGGGVYVYGDNN
+178 GGGIYVYGSNAG
-192 QGGAYQIEK
+192 GGAYQIEK

-215 IYVSGEVQAT
+215 IYVSGEVKAT

-243 RSGSENLGGGIRID
+243 RSGSENLGGGINIA

-266 IFNNEGGGVLLSS
+266 IFNNEGGGVRLSS
-279 NAKAVNLTIARN
+279 SAKAVNLTIARN

-321 NCASDNANVTG
+321 NCASDNATIAKGDN
-332 TGCISISSESNGTNS
+332 CFSISAESNGENG
-347 PLFDAPSVF
+347 PFFEAPSVLI
-356 TSFDRDYN
+356 SFDRDFK
-364 WRHNAYPTWSWGILE
+364 WKKNAYPTWSWGILE

-384 DKGNDGVY
+384 DKGNDVVY

-407 GTIDIGAYEYQHLA
+407 GTIDIGAYEYQHLD

-427 VMEKA
+427 VK
-432 QGTGDGS
+432 QGGTGDGS
-439 SWDNASGDLQKMIDE
+439 SWGKASGDLQKMIDE
-454 LAAVDAPGEV
+454 LAVADAPGEV

-491 GINVYGGFAGSET
+491 GINVYGGFAGGEI
-504 SKAGRTKGT
+504 SKAGRAKGT
-513 MPWIYSNETF
+513 MPWIYSNETV
-523 LLGADYVDGSATWG
+523 LMGADYENNTAAWA
-537 NDQWNVIS
+537 NNQWNVTS
-545 STRHV
+545 SSRHV
-550 VWFAPMSGEVKFK
+550 VWFAPMSGEEDFK
-563 YTTVLDGVTIK
+563 SVTVLDGVTIK

-582 GLADFATDKGGG
+582 GLTDFATDKGGG
-594 VYMGLNAILQ
+594 VYMGLNATLQ
-604 NCIVT
+604 NSIVT
-609 ENTAKGDGGGVY
+609 ENTSKGNGGGVY
-621 ANGDGAD
+621 V
-628 ASSANAKGGRVV
+628 NAGRVV
-640 GCLVYNN
+640 SSLIYNN
-647 SSVEDGGGVFV
+647 SAATDGGGVFV
-658 KNAGL
+658 SGAGL
-663 VLRSMITNNSAMNG
+663 VLRSMITDNSAKNG

-682 DKNAENH
+682 DKNNDEY
-689 PEYLIL
+689 PEEYLIL
-695 STSVVSN
+695 STSVISN
-702 NTATGN
+702 NTALEN
-708 GAVYCNESGVL
+708 GAVYCNAGGVL
-719 LQNTIVNNDCPST
+719 LQNTIVNNDCPSS

-748 NKYAYVINSILWNN
+748 NKYAFVINSVLWNN
-762 LINGLNIPMYA
+762 SINKIDVPMYA
-773 LGATAENVRFY
+773 LEATADNVRFY
-784 NNAISGSSNAVW
+784 NNAISGSTNAVW
-796 NNIYQTSTLKLS
+796 NNIYQISTLKLS
-808 DENSKEKALSPDF
+808 DDNASIDGAIGPDF
-821 KPGYPAEKPN
+821 SDGYPEAIGVSPVRTVENVWKR
-831 DKPEKVLPGVQ
+831 PE
-842 SSWVPTYYWE
+842 YYWI
-852 PQQGSNLRAGGLTIG
+852 PVKGSNLRAGGLTIG
-867 TFPDNVLVAPELDI
+867 TFPAEVLLAPELDI
-881 AGTAFAQKPAV
+881 AGTPFAQKPAM
-892 GAHAVDAPQIG
+892 GAHGVLANDIIES
-903 YLYDGSKYYDV
+903 LNV
-914 FVDIDYMETDGTGI
+914 FVDIEYTGTKGTGE
-928 SWVQPY
+928 SWSKPY
-934 KSLNEVLAYFANDPK
+934 KSLNEVLAHFANRTD
-949 LNLTKETVVR
+949 LASESVVTI
-959 VHVKEGD
+959 HVKEGD
-966 YWPRYAFTNLDPKT
+966 YWPRYAYTNLDPKT

-985 PALPNGAR
+985 PALPNGAK
-993 FEIYGG
+993 FVIYGG
-999 YAAESGN
+999 YAKEN
-1006 KEGED
+1006 KESEMVRD
-1011 DDKNLDL
+1011 PLL
-1018 RFPTTYRTII
+1018 YRTVIN
-1028 DGNHE
+1028 GNHE
-1033 GKNIDEGIYHCIT
+1033 GKNIEEGIYHCIT
-1046 VETGANVLLDGF
+1046 VETEANVVLDGF

-1086 VRNSIFENNTAEEAA
+1086 VRNSIFENNTAAEAA

-1111 LTNCVVNNNTNTN
+1111 LTNCVVNNNTNT
-1124 TDAAVV
+1124 TESSSVV
-1130 NASAEKFTLNH
+1130 NANILTLNH

-1146 NVGTAPS
+1146 NIGVAPA
-1153 EMGTS
+1153 MGTS
-1158 SFAIGNSNGKNTFT
+1158 SFAIGNSDGNTFTT

-1177 ADGAKNFANPTNKQG
+1177 ADGAKNFANPTNMQG
-1192 ATLGFDTYYGGYS
+1192 AALGFDTYYGGYS
-1205 NFTPLTSSAEAGKLI
+1205 NFTPLTSSTDAGQLI
-1220 NKATETPDGLT
+1220 NKATGTPDGLNV
-1231 EDIAGNS
+1231 DIASNS
-1238 RNLGGSADMG
+1238 RNLGGSADKG

-1265 TGAGKMDGSSWENAI
+1265 TGAGKKDGSSWENAI

-1292 VNGDIPT
+1292 VDEDILT
-1299 TESSYIGFYDAS
+1299 TDTRYIGFYDAS
-1311 ARPYAETSGASK
+1311 AHPYGEISGASK
-1323 LFFEHLNEQNLN
+1323 LFFDYCDGQDLNQ
-1335 TSNVNYRT
+1335 SNVNYTT
-1343 ETHDGVTHVT
+1343 ETHNGVIHVT
-1353 GANGINI
+1353 GATGINI
-1360 RNNRQERYVGGL
+1360 RNNRQEQYVGGL
-1372 QYAVEQAAAAAVNDG
+1372 QYAVEQAAAAAAQDG
-1387 QQRSVWVAGGT
+1387 KQRSVWVAGGT

-1428 RPLISQYIPANETSV
+1428 RPLISQYIPANEANA
-1443 DLVKKYETIIQI
+1443 DLQKDRYETIIQI
-1455 QETAPVTWNGNTP
+1455 QSTAPVTWNGNTP
-1468 TAVSDLPSRTRKPV
+1468 TAVSGLPSRTRKPV

-1496 GRESSYSYWEWGRSW
+1496 GRESIYSYWKWEPVYHFPWWRDEWVDKGY
-1511 EDWSNHW
+1511 
-1518 MNEGYG
+1518 EGT
-1524 NSVPGADEN
+1524 SVPGADEE
-1533 TSNSYRWENQEGGY
+1533 TSNTYRWKKQEDGY

-1587 NCVVTDNYISGGYVV
+1587 NCVVTDNYISAGYVK

-1621 INCFVLR
+1621 VNCFVLR

-1688 HQWTASSGKTTTL
+1688 HQWKASSGTTTTL

-1709 GNTNRALDVSKE
+1709 GNTNRAV
-1721 KDGSFSFNGAWN
+1721 GVANINNFNGAWN
-1733 CFIQTTNAL
+1733 CFVQSNTSL
-1742 DGEVQ
+1742 DWNVQ
-1747 GKIDQNTTRIG
+1747 NKLYSSNYGTR
-1758 ENLPCPFESANAQ
+1758 LDSPFESANAQ

-1830 NIGYEIKTTSGSV
+1830 NIGYEIKTTSGSAD
-1843 VSYNFYVSVEGAGL
+1843 SYNFYVSVEGAGL

-2008 AWGHIRNCRVSENE
+2008 AWGHIRNCRVYGNE
-2022 AIQGGGLYLLPGALV
+2022 AIQGGGLYLKPGALV

-2065 AHVVSTTVTENEA
+2065 AHVVSTTVTENTA
-2078 TDNGGGIYFADGGA
+2078 TENAGGIYFSDGGA

-2104 TSDNNVSGSVA
+2104 TSDNNVSGSVYS
-2115 TMFSDTKMGDASAE
+2115 TFSDSKMAAASAAN
-2129 IEHGFTAFYPFN
+2129 GNNFTEFYPFN

-2154 VNTAMTSDHDT
+2154 VNTAMTSDRET
-2165 YFASVDERLRAFSP
+2165 YFASTDERLRAFSP
-2179 LVNNGYSAA
+2179 LVNNGYSTT
-2188 LQDILVRDWGIAKND
+2188 LQGYLAENWNIATND
-2203 RQGIPRKQENIDKI
+2203 MQGIPRIQDNINKI
-2217 DVGAYAFL
+2217 DVGAYAFE
-2225 GGSIPVPSRD
+2225 GGVIPDPTD
-2235 NYKVRLFVNQTPST
+2235 PGTEKLTKLFVNQTT
-2249 LVLPEF
+2249 DFRVA
-2255 TNDDEQTD
+2255 DDVD
-2263 YLDSVTGCSFY
+2263 LDKVVGRSFY

-2283 LEYVRKARENG
+2283 LEYVKKARESGFN
-2294 VDAEIEIFVAQGTYK
+2294 DEIEIFVAQGTYK
-2309 PTIRRTDAATSP
+2309 PTIRRVDAATGTV
-2321 YDQRQNSFT
+2321 DQRQNSFVV
-2330 IPAGVKIYGGFIGD
+2330 PAGVKIYGGFKGD
-2344 EKYGDGKDVKNIT
+2344 EKYSHGLASINGEGGNNLGDLIDIT
-2357 VKKDDGSEEVVD
+2357 DNSSPLIAER
-2369 VVLDINFATETVLS
+2369 TV
-2383 GRVTADFNS
+2383 ADFNS
-2392 NGINEPWELANQ
+2392 NGISEPWELANQ

-2416 VKNAYHVLYSDTKYG
+2416 VKNAYHVLFSSIKKDEVTGAITGQG
-2431 TEAVTL
+2431 TVTL

-2443 DGETAS
+2443 DGETA
-2449 TLTPMGN
+2449 
-2456 DNEVGRGGG
+2456 NELPLETKNNEIGRGGG
-2465 LYSSGVDYI
+2465 LYSNGVDYF

-2481 NNKGIRGNAAYVRN
+2481 NNKGIRGNAAYVRG
-2495 ATATVIGSMFAGNS
+2495 ATATVIGSIFAGNS
-2509 TVEIT
+2509 TVEGWEYPEQEPEPGSKVT
-2514 ESAQAAGGALC
+2514 AARIYGGAIC
-2525 LAAADGE
+2525 MAASTGE
-2532 TTALKAVN
+2532 NATLKAVN
-2540 TLWTNNETT
+2540 TLWANNETDGT
-2549 GNGGAIGYAVNGSGS
+2549 GGAIGFAVNGGISE
-2564 TSVNLMNNTIV
+2564 VNLMNNTIV

-2588 QGGTVT
+2588 QSGTVT
-2594 NTLVWGNEGN
+2594 NTLVWGNEGVEDASN
-2604 GNNMSGIT
+2604 VSDGI
-2612 ATYSAAED
+2612 AVTYSAAED
-2620 LEAANGNI
+2620 LTPTEENKNI
-2628 KLAAV
+2628 TLAAA

-2638 GPRFAQPSNAAGAAA
+2638 GPRFAQPSEAAGAAA
-2653 NDPSSK
+2653 NDPMSK

-2671 GAGLLSKDI
+2671 GNGVFTVEEPEKI
-2680 EKLSDIGSATGAYK
+2680 EGAYS
-2694 EWNDNHA
+2694 EWNTANA
-2701 GDYATQYMGS
+2701 SAYADQYMGDINY
-2711 SQYYRY
+2711 QRY
-2717 AGPLDENGQ
+2717 TGPKDEQGN
-2726 PLDRTIDI
+2726 LMDRTIDI

-2743 SFSSMDEIYVATTES
+2743 TFSDLDAVYVATTEA
-2758 GNGSGDGW
+2758 GNGSGESW
-2766 ANATSDLRGAIIAMA
+2766 ADATSDLRGAIIAMA
-2781 NPTGGN
+2781 NPTGGSETH
-2787 KTDKTIYIRDGEY
+2787 KAVYIRDGEY
-2800 MSKQLLTGTA
+2800 SSKQLLTGTA
-2810 FPLNMD
+2810 FPLNMAVD
-2816 ADKTLGESLTIK
+2816 DTYGTSLTIK
-2828 GSFNEAGQQDFS
+2828 GSYNEANKQDFS
-2840 KPTVISSYSG
+2840 NPTVFTSYSG
-2850 LATQRLMNITT
+2850 VETQRLMNIAT
-2861 NGEPVF
+2861 NGKPVF
-2867 IEGITFS
+2867 IEGIMFNNLS
-2874 NATTDGDGI
+2874 EDSQEEWKGNAI
-2883 VSTGDNLTLG
+2883 EATGDNLTLG
-2893 NVAFRGNAGTGVSTS
+2893 NVAFRGNAGTGVVLGTQ
-2908 GKSLIYNALFADGGT
+2908 GENPLAGNALIYNTLFADGGT
-2923 GLNVGSGDVKVVNA
+2923 GLDIVNGGATVVNA

-2942 GTAINGTASVYNS
+2942 GMAINGTASVYNS
-2955 VSWKSGNDVAEGN
+2955 VSWKSGGVLDKNFVNDDNTAKN
-2968 NNAPLGNADNDN
+2968 NNAVLGNAVNDD
-2980 IQNGPNFVDPSNENV
+2980 IQNGPNFVDPNNENI
-2995 LLRDYRIRPSMM
+2995 LLRDYSIRPSMM
-3007 LLNKGND
+3007 LLNKGSD
-3014 AHYKNYVEDVVVEGI
+3014 TYYKNYVEDVVVEGI
-3029 TYVDVEDTPDPKR
+3029 TYVDIDEDTPDPKR

-3068 PLSPI
+3068 PLSQI
-3073 LYVKS
+3073 LYVKADLTGGNNS
-3078 GVVGSDESGASW
+3078 GDSW
-3090 TNAISD
+3090 INAVPD

-3135 VKAYGSMNDETGAD
+3135 VKAYGSMNDETSTEVEPEKI
-3149 VSEILGKRSLDMER
+3149 VSDILGKRSLDMER

-3169 LTVGGTGSV
+3169 LTVGGAGSV

-3184 SGTVAVSNGM
+3184 SGTVAVSDGM

-3214 YNSFVEGS
+3214 YNSFVEGA
-3222 VIKPE
+3222 VN
-3227 TDSGKAV
+3227 GKAV
-3234 NVTATGTISET
+3234 NVTATGAIN
-3245 EGSGNNRSKVSE
+3245 GNDGINNNPNAIENGYVS
-3257 TNNYVTTDYWKYQL
+3257 VDYWKYQL
-3271 NETSADINAGTVD
+3271 KDDSELIDNKDAIDIA
-3284 VESYMIMAGHRKD
+3284 EYIAMAGHDKD
-3297 ISGSSRIRNTVDN
+3297 ISGSSRVRNGLVDF
-3310 GCFETWNITADTEI
+3310 GCFETWNIIADTEI
-3324 TATDKPTRKH
+3324 TATDKPSRNH

-3355 VFNPG
+3355 AFNPG
-3360 FLLLEDGAIGLLAN
+3360 FLLLEDGAIGLWAN
-3374 DNYVG
+3374 GNHVG
-3379 LTNVAMERTVPAG
+3379 LTNFAMERTVPAG

-3397 YVPFTIS
+3397 YVPFL
-3404 AIDKPLEGITYQ
+3404 IDKMDNASGATFQ
-3416 KYNGKIRA
+3416 KYDGAERA
-3424 SYNYQFGDGNAWET
+3424 KYDYVFGSSDAWKPVT
-3438 VNDPATE
+3438 DPVKE
-3445 QGGVQAF
+3445 QGDVPAF
-3452 AINNE
+3452 AINGSE
-3457 STAGAKV
+3457 GAKV
-3464 RFYGK
+3464 RFYGT
-3469 SADDEKPQKPVY
+3469 SYVETPDDDKTVQ
-3481 DEKPNAPKQVLL
+3481 LL
-3493 EKNNFNDPWSTENP
+3493 KFNFNDPWTTENP
-3507 GTGKRF
+3507 GTGNRF

-3534 DDMEYGRVIYTGA
+3534 KDMAYGRVIYKVSGNAYTTVKTFETG
-3547 SYNAINTAENNSGSV
+3547 GSV

-3569 TQTATLQE
+3569 TQTATLKPE
-3577 YESFTVKAP
+3577 ENFTVSAP
-3586 QDGTQSQ
+3586 TAGMEPDG
-3593 SLRGLLVTVAPA
+3593 LRGLLVTVAPA

-3639 DDASVAQIYMAR
+3639 DNASVAQIYMAR

-3710 EGAYQFQATEAG
+3710 EGAYQFQAAEAG

-3770 GRCISVGET
+3770 GRCIRVGET

>member
-26 DGKNPVNGWEGSKK
+26 TGDNPATGNQWEVAGTVK
-40 VVSLSTA
+40 SLSQA
-47 LDKANAGD
+47 LTDAVAGD

-62 EKITDPSQLYVAP
+62 EQITDPSQLYVAP
-75 KGGFTVKSGVKLY
+75 EGGFTVKSGVKLY
-88 GGFRGTERTIDERLT
+88 GGFRGTERTIDERPT

-116 SGDINRDDVVDEIN
+116 SGDINCDDTVDEIN
-130 YVYPENGTRSD
+130 YVYPANETRED
-141 NATHVLSLNM
+141 NAKHVLSLNM

-171 VIGGNAV
+171 VIGGNATDF
-178 AGNGGGVYVYGDNN
+178 GGGIYVYGSNAG
-192 QGGAYQIEK
+192 GGAYQIEK
-201 CFLLNNYAAQGGGA
+201 CFLLNNYAELGGGA
-215 IYVSGEVQAT
+215 IYVSADVKAT

-243 RSGSENLGGGIRID
+243 RSGSENLGGGINIA
-257 GAGTIVNSS
+257 GSGTIVNSS
-266 IFNNEGGGVLLSS
+266 IFNNEGGGVRLSS
-279 NAKAVNLTIARN
+279 SAKAVNLTIARN
-291 TVMGIDGG
+291 TVMGIEGG
-299 EVYNSV
+299 VVSNSV

-332 TGCISISSESNGTNS
+332 IDCISISSESNGSNG
-347 PLFDAPSVF
+347 PLFEAPSVF
-356 TSFDRDYN
+356 TSFDRDFD
-364 WRHNAYPTWSWGILE
+364 WRRTAYPTWSWGILE

-384 DKGNDGVY
+384 DKGNDVVY

-407 GTIDIGAYEYQHLA
+407 GTIDIGAYEFQHLDA
-421 AGRIRY
+421 SRIRY
-427 VMEKA
+427 VKVG
-432 QGTGDGS
+432 GTGDGS

-454 LAAVDAPGEV
+454 LATVNAPGEV

-491 GINVYGGFAGSET
+491 GINVYGGFAGREI
-504 SKAGRTKGT
+504 SKAKREKGT
-513 MPWIYSNETF
+513 MPWIYSNETV
-523 LLGADYVDGSATWG
+523 LMGADYDDNSAEWIE
-537 NDQWNVIS
+537 NSSQWNVIS

-640 GCLVYNN
+640 GCLIYNN

-663 VLRSMITNNSAMNG
+663 VLRSMITNNSATNG

-708 GAVYCNESGVL
+708 GAVYCNESSVL

-808 DENSKEKALSPDF
+808 DDNASVAIGPDF
-821 KPGYPAEKPN
+821 MGGYPTG
-831 DKPEKVLPGVQ
+831 VGVQ
-842 SSWVPTYYWE
+842 GSLDRPSYYWE
-852 PQQGSNLRAGGLTIG
+852 PKQGSNLRAGGLTIG
-867 TFPDNVLVAPELDI
+867 TFPSIVLVSPELDI
-881 AGTAFAQKPAV
+881 AGIPFAQKPAM
-892 GAHAVDAPQIG
+892 GAHGVKANEISASNYV
-903 YLYDGSKYYDV
+903 V
-914 FVDIDYMETDGTGI
+914 FVDINYTGTDANGA
-928 SWVQPY
+928 SWATPY
-934 KSLNEVLAYFANDPK
+934 KSLNEVLAYYANKTDLPQDQVIK
-949 LNLTKETVVR
+949 I
-959 VHVKEGD
+959 HVKEGD

-985 PALPNGAR
+985 PALPNGAK

-999 YAAESGN
+999 YAKETSGTTVSSN
-1006 KEGED
+1006 
-1011 DDKNLDL
+1011 

-1028 DGNHE
+1028 NGNHE
-1033 GKNIDEGIYHCIT
+1033 GKTLKEGIYHCIT
-1046 VETGANVLLDGF
+1046 VETGANVVLDGF

-1078 VRDGATVE
+1078 VRDGANVT

-1101 AIDARGATLT
+1101 AIDARGATLS
-1111 LTNCVVNNNTNTN
+1111 LINCVVNNNTNT
-1124 TDAAVV
+1124 TETSSVV
-1130 NASAEKFTLNH
+1130 NANTLKLYH

-1146 NVGTAPS
+1146 NIGAAPA
-1153 EMGTS
+1153 MGTS
-1158 SFAIGNSNGKNTFT
+1158 SFAIGNSNGNTFT

-1205 NFTPLTSSAEAGKLI
+1205 NFTPLTSSAVAGQLI
-1220 NKATETPDGLT
+1220 NKASGTPVEVT

-1292 VNGDIPT
+1292 VNGDIST
-1299 TESSYIGFYDAS
+1299 KDSRYIGFYDAS
-1311 ARPYAETSGASK
+1311 TRPYAETSGASK

-1587 NCVVTDNYISGGYVV
+1587 NCVVTDNYINAHNNAG
-1602 DVDAT
+1602 

-1614 DGNNSKV
+1614 DGDNSKV
-1621 INCFVLR
+1621 VNCFVLN
-1628 NANKSGESYGGGMY
+1628 NANNSDESYGGGMY

-1651 MVANNYAESNG
+1651 MVANNYAKSNG

-1673 NNTVAYNRSNGTGGL
+1673 NNTVAYNRSTGTGGL
-1688 HQWTASSGKTTTL
+1688 HQWTASSGTTTTL

-1747 GKIDQNTTRIG
+1747 GRIDQNTTQIG

-1830 NIGYEIKTTSGSV
+1830 NIGYEIKTTSGSA

-1857 RSGANPDNAACE
+1857 RSGANPDDAACE

-2008 AWGHIRNCRVSENE
+2008 AWGHIRNCRVYGNE
-2022 AIQGGGLYLLPGALV
+2022 AIQGGGLYLKPGALV
-2037 SGTDINGNTA
+2037 SGTVVNKNTA
-2047 DEGAGIYADNT
+2047 EEGAGIYASVPQPT
-2058 DAAEGLR
+2058 EEGEIPTVEP
-2065 AHVVSTTVTENEA
+2065 AHVVSSTVTDNEA

-2104 TSDNNVSGSVA
+2104 TSDNNVSGSVYS
-2115 TMFSDTKMGDASAE
+2115 TFSDSKMEAASAAN
-2129 IEHGFTAFYPFN
+2129 GNNFTEFYPFN

-2154 VNTAMTSDHDT
+2154 VNTAMTSDRET
-2165 YFASVDERLRAFSP
+2165 YFASTDERLRAFSP
-2179 LVNNGYSAA
+2179 LVNNGYSTT
-2188 LQDILVRDWGIAKND
+2188 LQGYLAENWNIATND
-2203 RQGIPRKQENIDKI
+2203 MQGIPRIQDNINKI
-2217 DVGAYAFL
+2217 DVGAYAFE
-2225 GGSIPVPSRD
+2225 GGVIPDPTD
-2235 NYKVRLFVNQTPST
+2235 PGTEKLTKLFVNQTT
-2249 LVLPEF
+2249 DFRVA
-2255 TNDDEQTD
+2255 DDVD
-2263 YLDSVTGCSFY
+2263 LDKVVGRSFY

-2283 LEYVRKARENG
+2283 LEYVKKARESGFN
-2294 VDAEIEIFVAQGTYK
+2294 DEIEIFVAQGTYK
-2309 PTIRRTDAATSP
+2309 PTIRRVDAATGTV
-2321 YDQRQNSFT
+2321 DQRQNSFVV
-2330 IPAGVKIYGGFIGD
+2330 PAGVKIYGGFIGD
-2344 EKYGDGKDVKNIT
+2344 ELYSSIASVKGESGDLSLNSGFQTEDALA
-2357 VKKDDGSEEVVD
+2357 DR
-2369 VVLDINFATETVLS
+2369 ATT
-2383 GRVTADFNS
+2383 DYNQ
-2392 NGINEPWELANQ
+2392 NGISEPWELANQ

-2416 VKNAYHVLYSDTKYG
+2416 VKNAYHVLYSDTEYG
-2431 TEAVTL
+2431 TGTVTL

-2443 DGETAS
+2443 DGQTSNSLPLMTE
-2449 TLTPMGN
+2449 N
-2456 DNEVGRGGG
+2456 NEIGRGGA
-2465 LYSSGVDYI
+2465 LYSNGINYI

-2481 NNKGIRGNAAYVRN
+2481 NNQGVRGNAAYVRN
-2495 ATATVIGSMFAGNS
+2495 ASATVIGSTFAGNS
-2509 TVEIT
+2509 TVEDLQGVEVGRIY
-2514 ESAQAAGGALC
+2514 GGAMC
-2525 LAAADGE
+2525 MAASTGE
-2532 TTALKAVN
+2532 KATLKAVN
-2540 TLWTNNETT
+2540 TLWANNETT
-2549 GNGGAIGYAVNGSGS
+2549 GNGGAIGFAVNGG
-2564 TSVNLMNNTIV
+2564 TSEVNLMNNTIV

-2594 NTLVWGNEGN
+2594 NTLVWGNEGAEGSSNVSN
-2604 GNNMSGIT
+2604 GI
-2612 ATYSAAED
+2612 AVTYSAAED
-2620 LEAANGNI
+2620 LDAANGNNI
-2628 KLAAV
+2628 KLATE
-2633 NTSID
+2633 NTSIE
-2638 GPRFAQPSNAAGAAA
+2638 GPRFAQPSEAAGAVA

-2671 GAGLLSKDI
+2671 GAGSLSKDI

-2726 PLDRTIDI
+2726 PLDRIIDI

-2787 KTDKTIYIRDGEY
+2787 KTDKTIYISDGEY

-2816 ADKTLGESLTIK
+2816 KDADDGMNGSSLTIK

-2840 KPTVISSYSG
+2840 NPTVISSYPG
-2850 LATQRLMNITT
+2850 VATERLMNITT
-2861 NGEPVF
+2861 NGEPVS
-2867 IEGITFS
+2867 IEGIMFN
-2874 NATTDGDGI
+2874 NATANGNGI
-2883 VSTGDNLTLG
+2883 VSTGNNLTLAR
-2893 NVAFRGNAGTGVSTS
+2893 VAFRGNAGTGVSTS
-2908 GKSLIYNALFADGGT
+2908 GYSLIYNALFADGGT

-2942 GTAINGTASVYNS
+2942 STAAITGTASVFNS
-2955 VSWKSGNDVAEGN
+2955 VSWKSGSGVSEGN
-2968 NNAPLGNADNDN
+2968 NNAVLTAENDD
-2980 IQNGPNFVDPSNENV
+2980 IQNGPNFVDPSNENI

-3007 LLNKGND
+3007 LLNKGNND
-3014 AHYKNYVEDVVVEGI
+3014 NYPGDLTTDVDLTSGKRL
-3029 TYVDVEDTPDPKR
+3029 VD
-3042 PKHQYDL
+3042 
-3049 ANVTRKVGTIDI
+3049 GTIDI

-3068 PLSPI
+3068 PLSQI

-3078 GVVGSDESGASW
+3078 GVVGSDESGESW

-3096 LQGAIDLAS
+3096 LQGAINLAS
-3105 IYANANSG
+3105 IYADVNKG
-3113 QTGYVFVHNNVSAN
+3113 QTGYVFVHNNVAAN
-3127 NVRVAMPG
+3127 NVRVAMPN
-3135 VKAYGSMNDETGAD
+3135 VKAYGSMNDETDVD
-3149 VSEILGKRSLDMER
+3149 VSEILGKRSSLLDMER

-3169 LTVGGTGSV
+3169 LTVGGAGSV

-3184 SGTVAVSNGM
+3184 SGTVAVSSGM

-3202 TDAVTVT
+3202 TGAVTVT
-3209 GNGVL
+3209 GDGVL
-3214 YNSFVEGS
+3214 YNSFVDGA
-3222 VIKPE
+3222 VN
-3227 TDSGKAV
+3227 GKAV
-3234 NVTATGTISET
+3234 NVTATGTIT
-3245 EGSGNNRSKVSE
+3245 DNGGGNNHSNAVENGYVSA
-3257 TNNYVTTDYWKYQL
+3257 DYWKYQL
-3271 NETSADINAGTVD
+3271 KDDSELIDKTGAIDIAD
-3284 VESYMIMAGHRKD
+3284 YMTMAGHDKD
-3297 ISGSSRIRNTVDN
+3297 ISGSSRVRNGLVDF

-3324 TATDKPTRKH
+3324 TAADKPSRNH
-3334 VVYIRKGGELKIAD
+3334 VVYVREGNELSIDGDALVYAGEA
-3348 GLYGEST
+3348 T
-3355 VFNPG
+3355 AFNPG
-3360 FLLLEDGAIGLLAN
+3360 FLLLESGSGLLAN
-3374 DNYVG
+3374 GNYVG
-3379 LTNVAMERTVPAG
+3379 LTNFAMERTIPAD

-3397 YVPFTIS
+3397 YVPFL
-3404 AIDKPLEGITYQ
+3404 IDKMDNASGATFQRYDGATRATYDY
-3416 KYNGKIRA
+3416 KYSATKG
-3424 SYNYQFGDGNAWET
+3424 AW
-3438 VNDPATE
+3438 VDVDPATAV
-3445 QGGVQAF
+3445 GGVQAF
-3452 AINNE
+3452 AING
-3457 STAGAKV
+3457 SAGTKV
-3464 RFYGK
+3464 RFYGTSYK
-3469 SADDEKPQKPVY
+3469 ET
-3481 DEKPNAPKQVLL
+3481 PNDVKTVQLM
-3493 EKNNFNDPWSTENP
+3493 KFNFNDPWTTNANGTINP
-3507 GTGKRF
+3507 NASKQF

-3534 DDMEYGRVIYTGA
+3534 KDMEYGRVIYTGA
-3547 SYNAINTAENNSGSV
+3547 SYDTKNTADSNTSGSV

-3569 TQTATLQE
+3569 TQTATLQD
-3577 YESFTVKAP
+3577 YETFTVAAPKA
-3586 QDGTQSQ
+3586 GTVSGG
-3593 SLRGLLVTVAPA
+3593 LRGLLVTVAPA

-3665 GAVSLGLTIPEAA
+3665 GAVSLGLTIPQAA

-3697 LEDKTTGQMVDLL
+3697 LEDKATGQMVDLL
-3710 EGAYQFQATEAG
+3710 EGAYQFQAPEAG

-3770 GRCISVGET
+3770 GRCIRVGET